1 MIPRATR
8 AHVRRRAHHRCEYCG
23 LSQEAATIVPF
34 HIEHVIPRQHGGSD
48 AASNLAL
55 ACYHCNQYK
64 GPNLTGIDP
73 ATGEPTRGCRSVTI
87 VTDRAVIADGLSK
100 GVFILG
106 PEAGMALI
114 ERLPGVQGVIVSAKN
129 EVLISSG
136 LKGRLTILQQPTD
149 AP

>member
-1 MIPRATR
+1 M
-8 AHVRRRAHHRCEYCG
+8 
-23 LSQEAATIVPF
+23 
-34 HIEHVIPRQHGGSD
+34 
-48 AASNLAL
+48 
-55 ACYHCNQYK
+55 
-64 GPNLTGIDP
+64 
-73 ATGEPTRGCRSVTI
+73 TI